1 MTLIYRYAQK
11 FVKNKLINL
20 DKADILTFHQR
31 QTLIIFTDRLLRIFL
46 DMSCVNSQKR
56 PKSKVIFQT
65 SGTVTQK

>member
-20 DKADILTFHQR
+20 DKVDTLVFSQR
-31 QTLIIFTDRLLRIFL
+31 QTLIIFTDRLLRMFL

-56 PKSKVIFQT
+56 SKSKVIFQT